1 MRKLGRNK
9 PCPCGSGMKYKQCCM
24 LKMAAALPAN
34 FCGLRQVEQ
43 LLAEAAAHLQS
54 GQLATSESFY
64 RQVIAIDPNQVAAL
78 IGLGQIAFQAGYYE
92 SAVQLLVAAADRS
105 AEPTV
110 AAVAALHL
118 GQTYSALGRIEEA
131 ALTCSRAICLRPDC
145 YEAHHLLGRL
155 LQAQGRFGEAEQ
167 CYRAAVTYAPNHG
180 AVHLDRGCLQAL
192 QGNYEAAVQSFL
204 NVLTLQPDSS
214 EGYNNLG
221 NVYQTLGR
229 LDEAHTCFQ
238 RAVALRPDFAL
249 AHYNLGNV
257 CITLTRPDEAVTHLQ
272 TALAIQP
279 GFVEAGNNLGNAL
292 QMAGRL
298 DEAIQV
304 LQQVVALNPEYTAA
318 VINLGVMYN
327 QSGDFHAALRYFGQV
342 LTESPDNGLAHY
354 NKGIALLQLGRFNEA
369 IAVLSGALSLHGVP
383 ANVYLD
389 LGRAFLMVG
398 EQSKAVELYR
408 QACRELSPNRAASQG
423 YLCALNYLPDISLEE
438 LFQEHTSHAGQ
449 FKAEGLNAVRS
460 YSNSSEPDR
469 CLRIGYLSGDFRQ
482 HAVSSFVGPLLAG
495 HDRGCFEVYC
505 YANQA
510 GEDSQTQ
517 RLQRQGA
524 NWRSVYQ
531 MAPDDVVKMIRDD
544 GIDILVDLSGHTP
557 GNMLADVFVRRP
569 APVQATWLGYAA
581 TTGLSGIDYR
591 IVDHYTDPVGMSE
604 QYHTETLWRLPDS
617 FMVYQEPHE
626 SPEVSELPVLS
637 NNYITFGSFN
647 NFAKIN
653 SEVIRLW
660 AQILIALPTA
670 RLMIKATGLD
680 ETEQQQRVRSS
691 FAVYG
696 ITEERLLLFDR
707 DANYQ
712 DHLARYGEVDIALDT
727 FPYSGG
733 TTTLEALWMGAP
745 VLTLAGDRFASRMG
759 VSIAH
764 TIGLMDWIADTPEE
778 YVSKAVGFS
787 LDPAKLQELRQ
798 GMRGRLRSSPL
809 MNTERFTGNLEAAYR
824 GMWKRWCMAI
834 HG

>member
-1 MRKLGRNK
+1 
-9 PCPCGSGMKYKQCCM
+9 MKYKQCCM
-24 LKMAAALPAN
+24 LKMTAASPAH

-78 IGLGQIAFQAGYYE
+78 IGLGQIAFQTGYYE
-92 SAVQLLVAAADRS
+92 SAAQLLAAAADRS
-105 AEPTV
+105 AEPTI

-118 GQTYSALGRIEEA
+118 GQAYTALGRIEEA
-131 ALTCSRAICLRPDC
+131 ALSCSRAISLRPDC

-155 LQAQGRFGEAEQ
+155 LQAQGRFGESEQ
-167 CYRAAVTYAPNHG
+167 CYRAAVTYAPNHS

-204 NVLTLQPDSS
+204 NVLRLQPDSS
-214 EGYNNLG
+214 EGYSNLG
-221 NVYQTLGR
+221 NVYQSQGR
-229 LDEAHTCFQ
+229 LDEAYTCFQ
-238 RAVALRPDFAL
+238 QAVAIRSDFAL

-257 CITLTRPDEAVTHLQ
+257 CIMLGRLDEAVSHLQ
-272 TALAIQP
+272 TALNVQP
-279 GFVEAGNNLGNAL
+279 GFAEAYNNLGNVL
-292 QMAGRL
+292 QMLGRL
-298 DEAIQV
+298 EEAIAV
-304 LQQVVALNPEYTAA
+304 LRQSVAVHPEYSAA
-318 VINLGVMYN
+318 KINLGVMYT
-327 QSGDFHAALRYFGQV
+327 QTGDYHQALQCFNQV
-342 LTESPDNGLAHY
+342 LSKSPDVALAQY
-354 NKGIALLQLGRFNEA
+354 NKGIALIQLGCLNEA
-369 IAVLSGALSLHGVP
+369 IASLTTAMSLSGVP
-383 ANVYLD
+383 SSVYQD
-389 LGRAFLMVG
+389 LARSYLMVG
-398 EQSKAVELYR
+398 EHVRAIELYQSACQENPHSIAAA
-408 QACRELSPNRAASQG
+408 QA
-423 YLCALNYLPDISLEE
+423 YLCSLNYLPTVGADDVFLQHKYRAEQLETKWFE
-438 LFQEHTSHAGQ
+438 KAG
-449 FKAEGLNAVRS
+449 S
-460 YSNSSEPDR
+460 YTINSDPDR
-469 CLRIGYLSGDFRQ
+469 RLRIGYVSGDFRQ
-482 HAVSSFVGPLLAG
+482 HAVCNFIEPVLMG
-495 HDRGCFEVYC
+495 HDRGCFEVFC

-510 GEDSQTQ
+510 AEDGSTQ
-517 RLQRQGA
+517 RLKRHADG
-524 NWRSVYQ
+524 WRSIYALDADNV
-531 MAPDDVVKMIRDD
+531 AEMIRND
-544 GIDILVDLSGHTP
+544 GIDMLIDLSGHTP
-557 GNMLADVFVRRP
+557 GNALEVFAHHP
-569 APVQATWLGYAA
+569 APIQITWLGYAT
-581 TTGLSGIDYR
+581 TTGLSCIDYR

-626 SPEVSELPVLS
+626 SPAVSELPVLS

-670 RLMIKATGLD
+670 RLMIKAAGLD
-680 ETEQQQRVRSS
+680 ETEQQQRVWSL

-696 ITEERLLLFDR
+696 ITKERLVLFDR

-727 FPYSGG
+727 FPYNGG
-733 TTTLEALWMGAP
+733 TTSLEGLWMGVP
-745 VLTLAGDRFASRMG
+745 VLTLAGERFASRIG

-764 TIGLMDWIADTPEE
+764 TIGLTDWIADTPEE

-787 LDPAKLQELRQ
+787 CDPAKLHELRR

-824 GMWKRWCMAI
+824 GMWKRWCMTI
-834 HG
+834 QG